1 MTKQCTQDQ
10 PVAWRLLDEE
20 ATAHYGKDIYVYY
33 DKKDFAPGVDPQGVF
48 AFLEPLYTRGNH
60 NE

>member
-1 MTKQCTQDQ
+1 
-10 PVAWRLLDEE
+10 VAWRLLDEE